1 MRMLVPA
8 FLAALGAAAADGPP
22 PLPQPVTNNVVAVVG
37 NEGREYIVSLL
48 GLGPGKTWRDLRS
61 GGYLHAVGTNRWD
74 ALPEIPDGEG
84 RLAAAAATVDGAVL
98 IFGGYTVAEDGGEK
112 STPYVYRLDIAS
124 RSYQRLADMPTPVDD
139 SVALVHRDRYVYLVS
154 GWHDVDNVPLVQMYD
169 VALDRWRPATPF
181 PGTPVFGHAGAIEG
195 DRMLICDGVRVVR
208 EAGRARKYA
217 PSDECWLGTIDERAP
232 ERIDWKRI
240 SSHPGPPRYRS
251 AAVAGDGGFLFV
263 GGSANPYNY
272 DGIGYDG
279 RASLPESDVLR
290 FDGVRQRWEAGP
302 GPAVMD
308 LRALA
313 VTGRGSFVVGGMRTG
328 QAVSASVTVI
338 DSFRPRQRPGF

>member
-8 FLAALGAAAADGPP
+8 FLAALSAAAADGPP

-181 PGTPVFGHAGAIEG
+181 PGTPVFGHAGGIVG
-195 DRMLICDGVRVVR
+195 DTMLIADGVGVSGMVDGKRQFGAVHQAVRGDIDPANPAVIAWRLWTAR
-208 EAGRARKYA
+208 EAGWSAGA
-217 PSDECWLGTIDERAP
+217 AAA
-232 ERIDWKRI
+232 
-240 SSHPGPPRYRS
+240 SSSVKAS
-251 AAVAGDGGFLFV
+251 AA
-263 GGSANPYNY
+263 
-272 DGIGYDG
+272 
-279 RASLPESDVLR
+279 
-290 FDGVRQRWEAGP
+290 
-302 GPAVMD
+302 
-308 LRALA
+308 
-313 VTGRGSFVVGGMRTG
+313 
-328 QAVSASVTVI
+328 
-338 DSFRPRQRPGF
+338 